1 MKTVSLEM
9 GNSDSCYSANRS
21 VFFSADE
28 SLYKSRYECVSQ
40 HATPE
45 MGSFLTFG
53 LVLFLM
59 VFMHVK
65 KLTFFL
71 NIKTYFALKG
81 ILKGKVDP
89 KMNILTYFTHS
100 QVVTNLYEFFF
111 FCLTQNKIF
120 WRMLVTKQLTLAID
134 FIVFLFHTIA
144 INGYHQLFGYQ

>member
-65 KLTFFL
+65 K
-71 NIKTYFALKG
+71 I
-81 ILKGKVDP
+81 V
-89 KMNILTYFTHS
+89 
-100 QVVTNLYEFFF
+100 
-111 FCLTQNKIF
+111 IF
-120 WRMLVTKQLTLAID
+120 WKYKHKFWFKGNT
-134 FIVFLFHTIA
+134 
-144 INGYHQLFGYQ
+144 